1 MRPIPA
7 SPQRVL
13 DVGLKPI
20 VEIVDR
26 RKKRSQLVQQCQGSL
41 NLHCVGAAPAV
52 DKCLRLYAVSQVYG
66 SKEQPAA
73 KLGIGKLR
81 AFESTLYREKDSEA
95 WEGGE
100 KLSAD
105 GNRMSR
111 GSSSSKSKYL
121 RPGIMPTLFGRHLM
135 QNAVFLGLDEVAA
148 NLPALEEIVQG
159 VPMDP
164 EIGLAYEKLD
174 ATMQAVIRDMV
185 RTGDRRFLGAMLQT
199 LLAYP
204 DHPFGWQTVGYYDKK
219 GREVPRFVPVVE
231 PPNLDPKPTRPK
243 EQALLDIVQAERVLG
258 RQVWVYTTMTGEKD
272 VADRLLRMFRKAHL
286 KTEVLRSTV
295 ELKKREEWIAKHGP
309 ANDVILSHPKLVET
323 GLDLFDKNGGHNFST
338 LVFYQTGYNLFTLRQ
353 ASRRAWRIG
362 QRLPCKVYYF
372 YYEQTMQ
379 PVL

>member
-1 MRPIPA
+1 
-7 SPQRVL
+7 
-13 DVGLKPI
+13 
-20 VEIVDR
+20 
-26 RKKRSQLVQQCQGSL
+26 
-41 NLHCVGAAPAV
+41 
-52 DKCLRLYAVSQVYG
+52 
-66 SKEQPAA
+66 
-73 KLGIGKLR
+73 
-81 AFESTLYREKDSEA
+81 
-95 WEGGE
+95 
-100 KLSAD
+100 
-105 GNRMSR
+105 
-111 GSSSSKSKYL
+111 
-121 RPGIMPTLFGRHLM
+121 M